1 MVKTNGETHKPSGN
15 MVETVGLPKE
25 TVTRGA
31 TYHTRAPSNKFIQ
44 DGPKNPLSGKITIL
58 PEPE

>member
-15 MVETVGLPKE
+15 METAWTSERNCDSEWQMKVLQG
-25 TVTRGA
+25 
-31 TYHTRAPSNKFIQ
+31 
-44 DGPKNPLSGKITIL
+44 GPKNQLSGKITIL